1 MTKIEI
7 KQVGQG
13 FNMPG
18 YRRCMKCNCG
28 PKKGEAW
35 IRMFGAAEDVLY
47 VHRRCME
54 TILFESDVED
64 EDVSN
69 YKFQEYRLHLA
80 ITRGLTLG

>member
-1 MTKIEI
+1 MAKIEI
-7 KQVGQG
+7 NKIGQG

-18 YRRCMKCNCG
+18 WRRCMKCNCG

-35 IRMFGAAEDVLY
+35 VRLFGEVDVLY

-54 TILFESDVED
+54 AILFESDVED

-80 ITRGLTLG
+80 TTRGLTLR